1 MSAQLVQK
9 EQEKKQLEIKMDE
22 VQKEKSSLESKL
34 EEDRSN
40 FENEMQKTIDKQ
52 KQSEV
57 GMSCHRPTDILE
69 VSTIGRPLRIGI
81 LSFHPHAR
89 VPH

>member
-22 VQKEKSSLESKL
+22 VQKEKSSLVSKL
-34 EEDRSN
+34 EEDRKT
-40 FENEMQKTIDKQ
+40 FENEMQKMINKQ

-57 GMSCHRPTDILE
+57 GMSFAYCCRF
-69 VSTIGRPLRIGI
+69 TIMPQ
-81 LSFHPHAR
+81 
-89 VPH
+89 

>member
-22 VQKEKSSLESKL
+22 VQNVKSSLESKI
-34 EEDRSN
+34 EEDRRN
-40 FENEMQKTIDKQ
+40 FEKELQKMIDKQ

-57 GMSCHRPTDILE
+57 GIALSA
-69 VSTIGRPLRIGI
+69 GI
-81 LSFHPHAR
+81 LL
-89 VPH
+89 